1 MEAAHLK
8 SWNAWIRSQGRPSQL
23 DAPYRRKKPDV
34 QSPQKSPKDPGWAPI
49 YVATRFEAKNKKTCA
64 LNLKKKNEN
73 NNNMPDKYQRITTYV
88 IQVKNLWIRPDSHTP
103 THAHFIYVQLAVK
116 HMLKLHSHCCPF
128 KDYRRE

>member
-1 MEAAHLK
+1 MF
-8 SWNAWIRSQGRPSQL
+8 N
-23 DAPYRRKKPDV
+23 
-34 QSPQKSPKDPGWAPI
+34 SPQKSPKDPGWAPI
-49 YVATRFEAKNKKTCA
+49 YVSTRFEAKNKKMCA

-88 IQVKNLWIRPDSHTP
+88 IQVKNLWIRRPDSHTP

-116 HMLKLHSHCCPF
+116 HMLKQTF